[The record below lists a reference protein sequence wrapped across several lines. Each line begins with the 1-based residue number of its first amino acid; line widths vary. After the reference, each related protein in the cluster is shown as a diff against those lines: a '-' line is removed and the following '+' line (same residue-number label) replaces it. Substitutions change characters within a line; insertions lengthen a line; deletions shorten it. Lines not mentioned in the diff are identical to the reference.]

1 MSRNMKDSGI
11 AWLGMIPDAWDV
23 SINKTVLQNVSI
35 KNHPDAEVLS
45 LYRDLG
51 IVPKNSRD
59 DNHNVTSENTEQ
71 YKFVE
76 CGDLVINKMKA
87 WQGSLAVSNHEGIVS
102 PAYYVCKFK
111 NDKMDKKYIHH
122 LLRSC
127 IYAQQFECLSTGM
140 RIGQWD
146 LSIDDF
152 LTSPLLIPPKEEQ
165 TKISVEIDFKCS
177 QVDTLIENQK
187 KQIEKLKQYKQSL
200 ITETTTKG
208 LCSSVET
215 KFSDLEWIEKIPS
228 TWSVHTL
235 KSSFVYGKGLPI
247 TKADLIDEGVAVIS
261 YGQIH
266 AKYNCSA
273 HIDERLFR
281 YVSSS
286 YAETHPQCFVNKG
299 DFIFADTSEDV
310 AGAGDFVY
318 IDSDEQIFAG
328 YHTIILKAKNKS
340 NNRYLSYLFMS
351 DMWKK
356 QIQCRVSGVKLF
368 SISRG
373 ILGKVSYILPPSDEQ
388 EKIADF
394 LDSKCKNID
403 DLITIKEQKIE
414 KLQQYKKSIIYEY
427 VTGKKEAL

>member
-1 MSRNMKDSGI
+1 MSRNMKDSGVT
-11 AWLGMIPDAWDV
+11 WLGMIPDAWDV
-23 SINKTVLQNVSI
+23 SINKTILQNVSV
-35 KNHPDAEVLS
+35 KNHPDDEVLS

-87 WQGSLAVSNHEGIVS
+87 WQGSLAVSEYEGIVS

-165 TKISVEIDFKCS
+165 IKIAVKIDVKCS
-177 QVDTLIENQK
+177 QVDTLIENQQ

-200 ITETTTKG
+200 ITEVVTKG
-208 LCSSVET
+208 LNPALEMKDSGI
-215 KFSDLEWIEKIPS
+215 EWIGVIPKKA
-228 TWSVHTL
+228 SVIHLRHIADIETGNMDTQNSVPDGEYPL
-235 KSSFVYGKGLPI
+235 YVRSPI
-247 TKADLIDEGVAVIS
+247 VERSYTYTFDDKVAILM
-261 YGQIH
+261 
-266 AKYNCSA
+266 A
-273 HIDERLFR
+273 
-281 YVSSS
+281 
-286 YAETHPQCFVNKG
+286 G
-299 DFIFADTSEDV
+299 DG
-310 AGAGDFVY
+310 AGAGRIFHLVSGKYGCHQRVY
-318 IDSDEQIFAG
+318 RMNNFKYIIPKLLKYYLEVMFPIIMAQGSAKSTVDSVRLPMLKSFPVVVTEETEQIEMVTFLDDKCNKIDS
-328 YHTIILKAKNKS
+328 L
-340 NNRYLSYLFMS
+340 
-351 DMWKK
+351 
-356 QIQCRVSGVKLF
+356 
-368 SISRG
+368 
-373 ILGKVSYILPPSDEQ
+373 
-388 EKIADF
+388 IA
-394 LDSKCKNID
+394 
-403 DLITIKEQKIE
+403 IKEQKIE